1 MKRLRLSVWPWTP
14 GEVPQRGLASARA
27 AQARVELDRPA
38 RTLGARAQWWLA
50 LLVVL
55 LASYG
60 TWSAGNWLLA
70 EWQWR

>member
-1 MKRLRLSVWPWTP
+1 MKRLRLSVWPSTAR
-14 GEVPQRGLASARA
+14 ELPQRGLAPLRA
-27 AQARVELDRPA
+27 SQASIQIDRPA